1 MRQWPA
7 LQQRFCEEQKTAPN
21 YSDVNSRTSV
31 SESGI
36 FSGPAPNTVLK
47 ADIRVLVIVDISEE
61 TPRGR
66 FASGHS
72 DQLVPFAAST
82 ENIM

>member
-1 MRQWPA
+1 MS
-7 LQQRFCEEQKTAPN
+7 TAELLFLN
-21 YSDVNSRTSV
+21 QAF
-31 SESGI
+31 

-61 TPRGR
+61 NPRGR